1 MRTPLSSGLAAASM
15 GLLLLGLV
23 LRSWQVLLLAMPP
36 MIVLAL
42 GSLAPPPRPRIVGL
56 RSLSTDRTDAGR
68 YVDVELVVRNEG
80 PSLELVEIAE
90 VLPRELAVIQ
100 GTNHA
105 VVSLAK
111 EGSFRLAYRVRCPV
125 KGYFVLGPV
134 RARSVDPLA
143 LAA

>member
-56 RSLSTDRTDAGR
+56 RSLSTDRTDAGSD
-68 YVDVELVVRNEG
+68 VDVELVVRNEG
-80 PSLELVEIAE
+80 PSLDLVKIAD
-90 VLPRELAVIQ
+90 VLQREFAVLI
-100 GTNHA
+100 
-105 VVSLAK
+105 VSIL
-111 EGSFRLAYRVRCPV
+111 SFVAMS
-125 KGYFVLGPV
+125 K
-134 RARSVDPLA
+134 
-143 LAA
+143 